1 MVQIDLEDAIHATG
15 KSFGYARVSTS
26 DQDLSIQRQ
35 ALLEAGVPEALI
47 FSEKAS
53 GTSTDGRDELI
64 RVLSMV
70 RAGDVLHVTRIDRL
84 ARSMH
89 DFARIAH
96 DLKKQGVGLRVT
108 QQGIDTTVGGPVGA
122 LTMNLLAAFAQ
133 FETEIRR
140 ERQLEGIAKAKAAG
154 AYKGRKPSVSVDQVR
169 DLQRTGL
176 GPSEIAR
183 KLKCGR
189 TTVYRLLESVPLIK
203 DPTHAT

>member
-1 MVQIDLEDAIHATG
+1 MVQIDLEDAIRATG

-35 ALLEAGVPEALI
+35 ALLEAGVPDALI
-47 FSEKAS
+47 FAEKAS
-53 GTSTDGRDELI
+53 GTSTDGRDELV

-96 DLKKQGVGLRVT
+96 DLKQQGVGLRVT
-108 QQGIDTTVGGPVGA
+108 QQGIDTTIGGPVGA

-140 ERQLEGIAKAKAAG
+140 ERQLEGISKAKLAG
-154 AYKGRKPSVSVDQVR
+154 VYRGRKPSVSPDQVR
-169 DLQRTGL
+169 ALQNSGF
-176 GPSEIAR
+176 GPTEIAR
-183 KLKCGR
+183 RLKCGR
-189 TTVYRLLESVPLIK
+189 TTVYRLMDGTS
-203 DPTHAT
+203 